1 MWWFISPTIVFGK
14 DALEHLRALKGT
26 RVLIVTD
33 EQIGS
38 LGFVDQVV
46 KYLVETGKQI
56 QIFDKVESEP
66 SIENVSQGGRV
77 ANEFQPDLIVALGGG
92 SCIDAAKAIWIL
104 YERPDM
110 RLEEVSALTELGL
123 RKRAR
128 LIAIPTTSGTGSDA
142 TWAAVITS
150 KTERLKLDY
159 ITSRELVPDVSI
171 VDPRFCMKMP
181 KAIIAHTGL
190 DALTQGIEA
199 YVTTWRTDFSDA
211 LAMKVVQLAFKYLER
226 SYKSESD
233 LEAREKMHNAG
244 SMSGLAFSNSHLG
257 MAHSMGHALGA
268 TYRMAH
274 GLSVAISNLYVIQF
288 NRTVVLERYADIA
301 RALGISAY
309 ATTDA
314 AEELTASLSALMRR
328 LDQPTTL
335 AEIGIDRA
343 DLVRDM
349 VPLIEKTNMSAC
361 TFVAPRIP
369 SREELEKLYLCAF
382 EGSNV
387 RF

>member
-14 DALEHLRALKGT
+14 DALEHLRTVRGSRA
-26 RVLIVTD
+26 LIVTD
-33 EQIGS
+33 EQIYR
-38 LGFVDQVV
+38 LGFVDEVARH
-46 KYLVETGKQI
+46 LTETGKQI
-56 QIFDKVESEP
+56 RVFDRVESEP
-66 SIENVSQGGRV
+66 PLENVSAGAEV
-77 ANEFQPDLIVALGGG
+77 ATDFQPDLIVALGGG

-104 YERPDM
+104 YERPDL

-128 LIAIPTTSGTGSDA
+128 LVAIPTTSGTGSDA
-142 TWAAVITS
+142 TWVAVITNRA
-150 KTERLKLDY
+150 ERVKLDY

-171 VDPRFCMKMP
+171 LDPRFCEKMP
-181 KAIIAHTGL
+181 KTIIAQTGL

-211 LAMKVVQLAFKYLER
+211 LAMRVIQLAFKYLER
-226 SYKSESD
+226 SYENQDDS
-233 LEAREKMHNAG
+233 EAREKMHNAG

-257 MAHSMGHALGA
+257 IAHSMGHALGA

-288 NRTVVLERYADIA
+288 NQDVVSERYAEIA
-301 RALGISAY
+301 HALGIDAPT
-309 ATTDA
+309 AKDA
-314 AEELTASLSALMRR
+314 ADNLVAELAALMRR

-335 AEIGIDRA
+335 AEFGITRE
-343 DLVRDM
+343 DLARDM
-349 VPLIEKTNMSAC
+349 KPLIEKANMSAC

-369 SREELEKLYLCAF
+369 SSEQMEKLYFCAF
-382 EGSNV
+382 EGSKV
-387 RF
+387 DF

>member
-1 MWWFISPTIVFGK
+1 MWWFISPTIVFGN
-14 DALEHLRALKGT
+14 DALEHLRTVKGA
-26 RVLIVTD
+26 RALIVTD
-33 EQIGS
+33 EQIRR
-38 LGFVDQVV
+38 LGFVDEVA
-46 KYLVETGKQI
+46 KHLIETGKQI
-56 QIFDKVESEP
+56 QVFDRVESEP
-66 SIENVSQGGRV
+66 SLENVSVGAV
-77 ANEFQPDLIVALGGG
+77 AAREFQPDLIVAIGGG

-104 YERPDM
+104 YERPDL

-128 LIAIPTTSGTGSDA
+128 LVAVPTTSGTGSDA
-142 TWAAVITS
+142 TWVAVITN
-150 KTERLKLDY
+150 KAERLKLDY

-171 VDPRFCMKMP
+171 LDPRFCMKMP
-181 KAIIAHTGL
+181 KAMIAHTGL

-211 LAMKVVQLAFKYLER
+211 LAMRVIQLAFKYLER
-226 SYKSESD
+226 SYKNEND

-274 GLSVAISNLYVIQF
+274 GLSVAISDLYIVQY
-288 NRTVVLERYADIA
+288 NRKVVSEKYAEIA
-301 RALGISAY
+301 HALGISAPT
-309 ATTDA
+309 AKDA
-314 AEELTASLSALMRR
+314 ADELGASLAALMRR

-335 AEIGIDRA
+335 AEFGINRE

-349 VPLIEKTNMSAC
+349 KPLIEKANMSAC

-369 SREELEKLYLCAF
+369 SSEEMEKLYLCAF
-382 EGSNV
+382 DGSKV
-387 RF
+387 DF